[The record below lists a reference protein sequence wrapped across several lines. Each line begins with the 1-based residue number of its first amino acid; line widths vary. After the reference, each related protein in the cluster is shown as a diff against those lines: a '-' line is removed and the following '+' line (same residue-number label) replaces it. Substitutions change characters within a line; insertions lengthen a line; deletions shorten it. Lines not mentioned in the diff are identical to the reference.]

1 MGGKNDTFSLFIKQV
16 LHQENYEIKSLV
28 HLGFVYSP
36 VVICLFKVIR
46 TMCEI
51 CSKLTTKTSDVF
63 SSVSVVEF
71 EQVNDLQSVKK
82 VFKNDMTLENDI
94 YLFPTFLITKI
105 V

>member
-1 MGGKNDTFSLFIKQV
+1 
-16 LHQENYEIKSLV
+16 
-28 HLGFVYSP
+28 
-36 VVICLFKVIR
+36 
-46 TMCEI
+46 MCEI

-71 EQVNDLQSVKK
+71 EQVNDFRVSKFVTIFWKTFKTLWLLPFYLQSVKK